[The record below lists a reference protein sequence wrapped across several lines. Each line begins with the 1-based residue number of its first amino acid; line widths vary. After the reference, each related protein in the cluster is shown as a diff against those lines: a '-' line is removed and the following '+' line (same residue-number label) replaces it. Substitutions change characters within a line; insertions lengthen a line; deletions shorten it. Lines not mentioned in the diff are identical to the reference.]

1 VDLPI
6 VADGPAAWFTTLPIK
21 AIVAAIRAR
30 GIKAGVSQ
38 TAGTFVCNHVFYALM
53 HHLRERAQA
62 VKAGFI
68 HVPFL
73 PEQVAAWPE
82 PAPAMTLEDIV
93 TALRVA
99 VETALSTDVDMVE
112 AGGATH

>member
-1 VDLPI
+1 
-6 VADGPAAWFTTLPIK
+6 
-21 AIVAAIRAR
+21 
-30 GIKAGVSQ
+30 
-38 TAGTFVCNHVFYALM
+38 
-53 HHLRERAQA
+53 

-73 PEQVAAWPE
+73 PEQAAAWPE
-82 PAPAMTLEDIV
+82 PAPAMTLEEIV

-99 VETALSTDVDMVE
+99 VEVALSTDADVVE